1 MEIGFPKKM
10 AQLTEW
16 SLMQIRISLTDQ
28 KYRQQYSTVQINST
42 LFLPVSEL
50 ALPDEGFNLSYPL
63 GLAEVSVECRSKCE
77 SCSEDN

>member
-42 LFLPVSEL
+42 LFLFLTSL
-50 ALPDEGFNLSYPL
+50 RACTAG
-63 GLAEVSVECRSKCE
+63 
-77 SCSEDN
+77 

>member
-28 KYRQQYSTVQINST
+28 QYRTVHFSC
-42 LFLPVSEL
+42 FSPVSEL

-63 GLAEVSVECRSKCE
+63 GLAEVSVECRSKCK
-77 SCSEDN
+77 SCSEDS